1 MDRDFLMDRGAP
13 IQSVAEIKST
23 FFNLKGDANMNT
35 NLTNNRLREFLP
47 TRWSDVDSLVN
58 QLLGPQVIRSLNGLP
73 NAENT
78 WSQMGRVWEEEET
91 FHIEMDIP
99 GVAREDVELTYNQG
113 ELQIS
118 AERKAP
124 EHESSPVDGHRYGNV
139 VHTVGLPDTIDP
151 STIGASLEQGVLH
164 VTVAKRPEAQPQR
177 IEVK

>member
-1 MDRDFLMDRGAP
+1 M
-13 IQSVAEIKST
+13 T
-23 FFNLKGDANMNT
+23 T

-58 QLLGPQVIRSLNGLP
+58 QLFGPQIVKSLNAHP
-73 NAENT
+73 NAGNG
-78 WSQMGRVWEEEET
+78 WAHVGSVWEEEET
-91 FHIEMDIP
+91 YHIEMDVP
-99 GVAREDVELTYNQG
+99 GVAREDVELTYDQG

-124 EHESSPVDGHRYGNV
+124 ERANGPIDGRRYGKV
-139 VHTVGLPDTIDP
+139 VRTVGLPDSIDP

-164 VTVAKRPEAQPQR
+164 VTVAKKPEAQPKR